1 MPVPVARTYI
11 SYVPSYLAGSNGR
24 SYVPPVQ
31 GAESRSYVP
40 PAEGAGGPSYAPC
53 EAGKTG
59 TDGWS
64 YTPFV
69 TGGGSY
75 VPPEPGGPSYVPP
88 ARGSPSYIPAVAAST
103 GNRSYVPPGPGD
115 TARYTA
121 TPVPLRYAD
130 VSRRPYGATMTLP
143 SGGSFIQV
151 PEAKLSNRSPSLT
164 PSYTPSIESFV
175 VTAWPGA
182 KTPPEVKGSKKALSL
197 EECGAGWGLVG
208 HPSVS
213 RCWHAALPEN
223 QECADCGAPRP
234 DWASVNQGT
243 LICIDCAGTHRSLGA
258 HISKVKSLG
267 LDKWKPDEVENFV
280 SKGGNRKVNE
290 SLRKGGA
297 PVAPQLGAP
306 RAAWDIYIRRKY
318 AEKAPLDTR
327 LNGYHPKSLGAAQAG
342 GSPSE
347 GEGLKAVVPERSGF
361 RQHHDW
367 HHFRHSC
374 MSTMCPRL
382 AARSCSAAGFGRSLN
397 LHRELSCHLGTTCH
411 QGLVMVDIA
420 SVDIGVERAQ
430 DLRMLGRFFLS
441 LSVVLSLGSVTT
453 DGTSSRRGSEKA
465 SWNPPE
471 RKELL
476 WDAQDFSGRE
486 APRAWERWLWCRVYD
501 WDLIG
506 FKQLAAAGRI
516 DLLQFM
522 ERHGACGAQ
531 GVEVELFASSE
542 DDGGS
547 DSEASPTS
555 HPTSFGTFNPE
566 DRPTGSGVAGDVHR
580 LGKAPAHHHRHDR
593 DAVIPAAEA
602 HRAVRVSQRLRLAK
616 SPRKVCQP
624 RGLTQLP
631 ALHAAQDFLRPP
643 SLLDRGSSPARLKA
657 SAAARLEAS
666 HLGERLRASHQAVM
680 ASQIIIDRMEAKL
693 MVADAWQASQD
704 RSRPREPASRPPRPS
719 CAQLASSSECA
730 DASMRLTRTNGP
742 QKDGTL

>member
-1 MPVPVARTYI
+1 MWSTPNYIHGVAPAVPVAQGCPAGHLLTLRWTTEVGFCGACGGPCMPGRLIKTCDVCRYNVCEACTLKATSSPTLLEAQPGPAWARAPAPLRPAAKVPNGLSSMPVPVARTCAHAAHARSGSLTGVDRSSYI

-88 ARGSPSYIPAVAAST
+88 AQGSPSYIPAVAAST

-130 VSRRPYGATMTLP
+130 VRTGRSEGSYIPPFTATGSRSWVPAPETSFTPPSRRPYGATMTLP

-197 EECGAGWGLVG
+197 EE
-208 HPSVS
+208 
-213 RCWHAALPEN
+213 HAALPEN

-347 GEGLKAVVPERSGF
+347 GEGLKAVVPERS
-361 RQHHDW
+361 
-367 HHFRHSC
+367 
-374 MSTMCPRL
+374 
-382 AARSCSAAGFGRSLN
+382 LN

-476 WDAQDFSGRE
+476 WDAQ
-486 APRAWERWLWCRVYD
+486 ERWLWCRVYD

-506 FKQLAAAGRI
+506 FKQLAGEGRI

-566 DRPTGSGVAGDVHR
+566 DPQD
-580 LGKAPAHHHRHDR
+580 PAWRGTF
-593 DAVIPAAEA
+593 IG
-602 HRAVRVSQRLRLAK
+602 LAK
-616 SPRKVCQP
+616 LQ
-624 RGLTQLP
+624 LT
-631 ALHAAQDFLRPP
+631 
-643 SLLDRGSSPARLKA
+643 
-657 SAAARLEAS
+657 
-666 HLGERLRASHQAVM
+666 
-680 ASQIIIDRMEAKL
+680 IIDMTGML
-693 MVADAWQASQD
+693 SSQQ
-704 RSRPREPASRPPRPS
+704 RKPIAQSESPS
-719 CAQLASSSECA
+719 GS
-730 DASMRLTRTNGP
+730 D
-742 QKDGTL
+742 